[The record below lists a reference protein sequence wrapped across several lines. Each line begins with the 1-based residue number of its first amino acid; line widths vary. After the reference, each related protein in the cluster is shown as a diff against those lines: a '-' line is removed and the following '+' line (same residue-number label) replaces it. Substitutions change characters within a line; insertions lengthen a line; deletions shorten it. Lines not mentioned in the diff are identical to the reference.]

1 MLWLNR
7 RAAPTMG
14 HAPLLL
20 LFANQFCLSIVTDF
34 KFKPVHK
41 IQFITVISQFQHF

>member
-1 MLWLNR
+1 MLWLNS

-20 LFANQFCLSIVTDF
+20 LFANQFCLSLNPLAEANGF
-34 KFKPVHK
+34 KHE
-41 IQFITVISQFQHF
+41 